1 MTLSNRGSMAI
12 KSLLLFA
19 GLALVTLCHRPVVAV
34 PAPERLVSS
43 AEASSRTPALVSDF
57 KGTTTPRPP
66 PRNSHLRKRDT
77 PASMPL
83 TCRNDFQCQQT
94 ARPPNWPREHA
105 TVQSGNYAC
114 VFPSSDSSTGTCQFV
129 VTAGEQCNVQADC
142 AAFVF
147 YTRFN
152 LTTPPDLCAP
162 SHCTLES
169 TCGSP
174 WQNSNAPTNHSY
186 STTNDG
192 QISCCGGLPERS
204 ICSLVGANVD
214 TCEYHG
220 VCKFDLDNISSDPK
234 DTNGYTPEQMG
245 QLGLGVCQKIDQRNH
260 VWIGVIITLISSTVL
275 NLGLNG
281 QKYALRKHDEQR
293 VLKELE
299 MEEEHE
305 RWRQE
310 LGWTEEQV
318 QAEIDRL
325 YEEKENRRGKL
336 YRRLKPYMFWR
347 AIFVS
352 KLWAAGLLVF
362 IVGNLGGFIALRFA
376 PQSLTAPLGSI
387 SLISNVIIAPLINKE
402 VLGRW
407 DIAGIF
413 FIVAGSVIVVVF
425 SGIVAQDYKLCVLIN
440 LFQKPATIAYLSL
453 IGFFIVLTFFFI
465 KFVEKNV
472 ENEADMAIGV
482 SAEKALQDEGR
493 LYRMNS
499 NMSNL
504 SLAQRNRLGSSKP
517 GSLSSTSLAS
527 AAAANSDSKAKE
539 QKHRTKELV
548 SEKSNPTSSSGTPLQ
563 VPKRPFLQE
572 PGIALNS
579 NVSHQTMTSDAS
591 DTAVGTASAIGT
603 EPLHDHRR
611 QSFSSSNSSGSR
623 RISVSSLE
631 LGALPRKAT
640 PAGSEM
646 AKHGPRLTFDE
657 PQSPGDSQH
666 PFRIAPTGVT
676 REGPEAASG
685 QENGMNA
692 DGGPR
697 STISRSQSMTPSVA
711 SNNRSIRRRRHN
723 HSKDGQDG
731 SMPLTMWERFKRI
744 EVIPSLPEDK
754 LIRRDSPLLR
764 FCLPLSYAA
773 LGGMMASY
781 TVLFAKSLINLLV
794 TSIFDGQNQ
803 FTSFLAWVILI
814 VTVVTAVSQVYW
826 INMGLKKYDALLQV
840 PVFFTIWVLLDIIGG
855 GVYYNEFEHF
865 TPKKYA
871 LFCLGVLIVFF
882 GVALLAKRLALL
894 AKEEVGESQP
904 GSVTASRRESL
915 LKEGLA
921 SRRGSTVKGASSGV
935 AGTRRLSSDSGE
947 GGAGEDAGGVG
958 TK

>member
-1 MTLSNRGSMAI
+1 M
-12 KSLLLFA
+12 
-19 GLALVTLCHRPVVAV
+19 VCYQPVAAV
-34 PAPERLVSS
+34 PAPGKPVSFAETRSRS
-43 AEASSRTPALVSDF
+43 AVLVSDF

-77 PASMPL
+77 PAGMPL

-94 ARPPNWPREHA
+94 TRPPNWPREHA

-114 VFPSSDSSTGTCQFV
+114 VFPSSGSSTGTCQFV
-129 VTAGEQCNVQADC
+129 VSAGEQCNVPADC

-147 YTRFN
+147 YTQYN
-152 LTTPPDLCAP
+152 LTTPTDLCAP

-186 STTNDG
+186 SKTNDG
-192 QISCCGGLPERS
+192 RISCCGGLPERS
-204 ICSLVGANVD
+204 ICSLVGSNVD
-214 TCEYHG
+214 TCQYKG
-220 VCKFDLDNISSDPK
+220 VCKFDLENNFPGDPK
-234 DTNGYTPEQMG
+234 DANGYTPEQMA
-245 QLGLGVCQKIDQRNH
+245 QLGLGFCQKIDQRNH

-305 RWRQE
+305 RWRQD

-402 VLGRW
+402 VLGRY

-440 LFQKPATIAYLSL
+440 LFQKPATIVYLSL
-453 IGFFIVLTFFFI
+453 IGFFIILTFFFI

-482 SAEKALQDEGR
+482 SSEKALQEEGR

-504 SLAQRNRLGSSKP
+504 SLAQRNRLGSSMP
-517 GSLSSTSLAS
+517 GALSSTSLAS
-527 AAAANSDSKAKE
+527 AAAANSDAKTKE
-539 QKHRTKELV
+539 QKHSLKEPV
-548 SEKSNPTSSSGTPLQ
+548 SEKNNITSASGTPLQ
-563 VPKRPFLQE
+563 APKRLFLQE

-579 NVSHQTMTSDAS
+579 NISHNTTTSDAS

-603 EPLHDHRR
+603 EPIHDRRR
-611 QSFSSSNSSGSR
+611 QSFGSSNSSGSR
-623 RISVSSLE
+623 RISVSSLDV
-631 LGALPRKAT
+631 GALPRKT
-640 PAGSEM
+640 VPAGSEA
-646 AKHGPRLTFDE
+646 AKQGPRLTFDE
-657 PQSPGDSQH
+657 LQSPSDRPLQCRTGT
-666 PFRIAPTGVT
+666 AGVT
-676 REGPEAASG
+676 ADESEAAG
-685 QENGMNA
+685 QEGGMNS

-697 STISRSQSMTPSVA
+697 STMIRSQSMTPSVA
-711 SNNRSIRRRRHN
+711 SNNRSSIHRRRHN
-723 HSKDGQDG
+723 RIKDKQQDG
-731 SMPLTMWERFKRI
+731 GLPLTLWQRLKRI

-754 LIRRDSPLLR
+754 LIRRNSPLLR

-865 TPKKYA
+865 TAKKYA

-894 AKEEVGESQP
+894 AKEDVGESQP
-904 GSVTASRRESL
+904 GSVSASRRESL
-915 LKEGLA
+915 LKEGLG
-921 SRRGSTVKGASSGV
+921 SRRASTVKDGSGV
-935 AGTRRLSSDSGE
+935 AGPRRLSDASGE
-947 GGAGEDAGGVG
+947 GGAGREEDAGGVG
-958 TK
+958 AK

>member
-1 MTLSNRGSMAI
+1 MSPSNRGFMGI
-12 KSLLLFA
+12 RYLLLIA
-19 GLALVTLCHRPVVAV
+19 GLALVMVCNQSVTAV
-34 PAPERLVSS
+34 PAPGRLASS
-43 AEASSRTPALVSDF
+43 AETSPRTFLVSDL
-57 KGTTTPRPP
+57 KDTTTPRPP

-77 PASMPL
+77 PAGMPL

-94 ARPPNWPREHA
+94 TRPPNWPREHD
-105 TVQSGNYAC
+105 TVRSGNYAC
-114 VFPSSDSSTGTCQFV
+114 VFASSGSSTGTCQFV

-142 AAFVF
+142 AAFAF

-152 LTTPPDLCAP
+152 LTTPRDLCSP

-174 WQNSNAPTNHSY
+174 WQNSNAPSNHSY
-186 STTNDG
+186 SKTNDG
-192 QISCCGGLPERS
+192 RISCCGGLPERS
-204 ICSLVGANVD
+204 VCSLVGANVD
-214 TCEYHG
+214 SCEYHN
-220 VCKFDLDNISSDPK
+220 VCKFDFDSTLPRDPM
-234 DTNGYTPEQMG
+234 DTNGYTPEQMV
-245 QLGLGVCQKIDQRNH
+245 QLGLGFCQKIDQRNH

-293 VLKELE
+293 VQKELE
-299 MEEEHE
+299 HEEEYDVWRRE
-305 RWRQE
+305 R
-310 LGWTEEQV
+310 GWTEEEV

-325 YEEKENRRGKL
+325 YEKKENSRGKL

-362 IVGNLGGFIALRFA
+362 IIGNLGGFIALRFA

-440 LFQKPATIAYLSL
+440 LFKKPATIVYLSL
-453 IGFFIVLTFFFI
+453 IGFFIILTFFFI

-482 SAEKALQDEGR
+482 SAEKALQEEGR

-504 SLAQRNRLGSSKP
+504 SLAQKNRLGSSMP
-517 GSLSSTSLAS
+517 GALSSTSLAS
-527 AAAANSDSKAKE
+527 GAAANAGSKGSE
-539 QKHRTKELV
+539 QKHGLREQI
-548 SEKSNPTSSSGTPLQ
+548 SEKNNTTSSSGTPLQ
-563 VPKRPFLQE
+563 APKRLFLQE

-579 NVSHQTMTSDAS
+579 NISHQTMTSDAS

-603 EPLHDHRR
+603 EPAHDHRR

-631 LGALPRKAT
+631 MGALPRESA
-640 PAGSEM
+640 PAGSKA
-646 AKHGPRLTFDE
+646 AKQGPRLTFDE
-657 PQSPGDSQH
+657 PQSPGDSQA
-666 PFRIAPTGVT
+666 PFRTGQARVT
-676 REGPEAASG
+676 VDGSDEASRHEGGINRDEGPRPT
-685 QENGMNA
+685 M
-692 DGGPR
+692 
-697 STISRSQSMTPSVA
+697 SRSQSMTPSVA
-711 SNNRSIRRRRHN
+711 TNHASIRRRRH
-723 HSKDGQDG
+723 HRSKDKQDDG
-731 SMPLTMWERFKRI
+731 KPLTLWQRFKRI

-754 LIRRDSPLLR
+754 LIRRNSPLLR

-794 TSIFDGQNQ
+794 TSIFDGDNQ

-865 TPKKYA
+865 SAKQYV
-871 LFCLGVLIVFF
+871 LFCLGVLIVFI
-882 GVALLAKRLALL
+882 GVGMLAKRLALL
-894 AKEEVGESQP
+894 AKEDVGESRP
-904 GSVTASRRESL
+904 GSASASRR
-915 LKEGLA
+915 A
-921 SRRGSTVKGASSGV
+921 SVVKDVASA
-935 AGTRRLSSDSGE
+935 AGTRRPSTVSRE
-947 GGAGEDAGGVG
+947 GAEEDAGGVG
-958 TK
+958 AK

>member
-1 MTLSNRGSMAI
+1 M
-12 KSLLLFA
+12 
-19 GLALVTLCHRPVVAV
+19 PV
-34 PAPERLVSS
+34 
-43 AEASSRTPALVSDF
+43 
-57 KGTTTPRPP
+57 
-66 PRNSHLRKRDT
+66 
-77 PASMPL
+77 

-114 VFPSSDSSTGTCQFV
+114 VFPSSGSSTGTCQFV
-129 VTAGEQCNVQADC
+129 VTAGEQCNVKADC

-152 LTTPPDLCAP
+152 LTTPTDLCAP
-162 SHCTLES
+162 RHCTLES

-186 STTNDG
+186 SKTNDG

-204 ICSLVGANVD
+204 ICSLMGANVD
-214 TCEYHG
+214 SCEYHN
-220 VCKFDLDNISSDPK
+220 VCKFDLDTNIPSDPK
-234 DTNGYTPEQMG
+234 DTNGFTPEEMA
-245 QLGLGVCQKIDQRNH
+245 QLGLGFCQKIDQRNH

-281 QKYALRKHDEQR
+281 QKYALRKHDEKR

-318 QAEIDRL
+318 QAEVDRL

-440 LFQKPATIAYLSL
+440 LFQKPATIVYLSL
-453 IGFFIVLTFFFI
+453 IGFFIVFTFFFI

-482 SAEKALQDEGR
+482 SAEKALQEEGR

-504 SLAQRNRLGSSKP
+504 SLAQRNRLGSSMP
-517 GSLSSTSLAS
+517 GALSSTSLAS
-527 AAAANSDSKAKE
+527 SAAANSGSKAKE
-539 QKHRTKELV
+539 QQQQSPKDLV
-548 SEKSNPTSSSGTPLQ
+548 SEKNNATSSSGTPLQ
-563 VPKRPFLQE
+563 APKRLFLQE

-579 NVSHQTMTSDAS
+579 NISHHTMTSDAS
-591 DTAVGTASAIGT
+591 DTAVGTVSAIGT
-603 EPLHDHRR
+603 EPPHDHRR
-611 QSFSSSNSSGSR
+611 QSFGSSNSSGSR
-623 RISVSSLE
+623 RMSVSSLDV
-631 LGALPRKAT
+631 GVSPKKAV
-640 PAGSEM
+640 PAGSEA
-646 AKHGPRLTFDE
+646 AKQGPHLTFDE
-657 PQSPGDSQH
+657 PRSPGDSPA
-666 PFRIAPTGVT
+666 PFRTGPTAV
-676 REGPEAASG
+676 EGSEAASG
-685 QENGMNA
+685 QEGGMNSE
-692 DGGPR
+692 GGPR
-697 STISRSQSMTPSVA
+697 SMMSRSQSMTPSVA

-723 HSKDGQDG
+723 RSKDQQEGG
-731 SMPLTMWERFKRI
+731 MPLTMWQRFKRI
-744 EVIPSLPEDK
+744 ELVPSLPEDK
-754 LIRRDSPLLR
+754 LIRRNSPLLR

-794 TSIFDGQNQ
+794 TTIFDGQNQ

-855 GVYYNEFEHF
+855 GVYYMEFSQF
-865 TPKKYA
+865 TAKKYA
-871 LFCLGVLIVFF
+871 LFCFGVLTVFF

-894 AKEEVGESQP
+894 AKEDVGESQP
-904 GSVTASRRESL
+904 GSVSASRRESL

-921 SRRGSTVKGASSGV
+921 SRRASMVKDDSGV
-935 AGTRRLSSDSGE
+935 ARTRRLSNASGE
-947 GGAGEDAGGVG
+947 GGTGEDAGGVG
-958 TK
+958 AK

>member
-1 MTLSNRGSMAI
+1 
-12 KSLLLFA
+12 
-19 GLALVTLCHRPVVAV
+19 
-34 PAPERLVSS
+34 
-43 AEASSRTPALVSDF
+43 
-57 KGTTTPRPP
+57 
-66 PRNSHLRKRDT
+66 
-77 PASMPL
+77 MPL

-94 ARPPNWPREHA
+94 TRPPNWPREHA

-174 WQNSNAPTNHSY
+174 WQSSNAPTNHSY

-204 ICSLVGANVD
+204 ICSLVGANID

-234 DTNGYTPEQMG
+234 ATNGYTPEQMG
-245 QLGLGVCQKIDQRNH
+245 QLGLGICQKIDQRNH

-299 MEEEHE
+299 MEEEHD

-440 LFQKPATIAYLSL
+440 LFQKPATIVYLSL

-482 SAEKALQDEGR
+482 SAEKALQEEGR

-504 SLAQRNRLGSSKP
+504 
-517 GSLSSTSLAS
+517 T
-527 AAAANSDSKAKE
+527 ANSDSKAKE
-539 QKHRTKELV
+539 QKHSSKELV
-548 SEKSNPTSSSGTPLQ
+548 SEKNNNTTSSSGTPLQ
-563 VPKRPFLQE
+563 APKRPFLQE
-572 PGIALNS
+572 PDLALNS
-579 NVSHQTMTSDAS
+579 NVSHQTMISDAS

-603 EPLHDHRR
+603 EPFHDHRR

-631 LGALPRKAT
+631 VGALPRKAV
-640 PAGSEM
+640 
-646 AKHGPRLTFDE
+646 PRLTFDE
-657 PQSPGDSQH
+657 PQSPGDSQP
-666 PFRIAPTGVT
+666 PFRT
-676 REGPEAASG
+676 GPEAASG
-685 QENGMNA
+685 QEGGTNA

-697 STISRSQSMTPSVA
+697 STMSRSQSMTPSVA

-723 HSKDGQDG
+723 HSKDQQDG
-731 SMPLTMWERFKRI
+731 GRPLTLWQRFKRI
-744 EVIPSLPEDK
+744 EIIPSLPEDK
-754 LIRRDSPLLR
+754 LIRRNSPLLR

-904 GSVTASRRESL
+904 GSVSASRRESL

-921 SRRGSTVKGASSGV
+921 SRRGSTIKEISGA
-935 AGTRRLSSDSGE
+935 AATRRLSNASGE
-947 GGAGEDAGGVG
+947 GGTGEDAGGVG
-958 TK
+958 AK